1 MAASEKVEG
10 IRIVKIKEG
19 TVIDHIQAG
28 HALDVLQILG
38 ITGSEGS
45 VVSLAMNISSSRIG
59 KKDIVKLEDRYLHES
74 EVAKI
79 ALVAPDATINTIR
92 GSEVEKKNRVELPD
106 EITNVIVCPNKRCVT
121 NKEREPVSAKYK
133 VLSRDPVKLKC
144 IYCWTHV
151 TEDDIISQFKS

>member
-1 MAASEKVEG
+1 
-10 IRIVKIKEG
+10 
-19 TVIDHIQAG
+19 
-28 HALDVLQILG
+28 
-38 ITGSEGS
+38 
-45 VVSLAMNISSSRIG
+45 
-59 KKDIVKLEDRYLHES
+59 
-74 EVAKI
+74 
-79 ALVAPDATINTIR
+79 
-92 GSEVEKKNRVELPD
+92 VELPD